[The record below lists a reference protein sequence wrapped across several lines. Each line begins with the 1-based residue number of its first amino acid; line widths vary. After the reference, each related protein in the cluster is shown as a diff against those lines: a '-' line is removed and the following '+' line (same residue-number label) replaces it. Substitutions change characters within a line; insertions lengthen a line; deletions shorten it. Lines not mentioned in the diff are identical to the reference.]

1 MGSSRAGLRREMTIE
16 DILAIAAEIRY
27 VAVYRDG
34 VLKSRSRSG
43 TVAASSQES
52 DYFEELLVN
61 PTLLKLASQRG
72 NIDCG
77 GLDYLL
83 VKYGNFYQYL
93 IHTPWGHVSVAIETT
108 ADPLAVGGKV
118 ASRLRDHWI

>member
-1 MGSSRAGLRREMTIE
+1 MTSPADDSPVNPMIE
-16 DILAIAAEIRY
+16 AILALADDIRY

-34 VLKSRSRSG
+34 VLASRSKSE
-43 TVAASSQES
+43 TLAASSSES
-52 DYFEELLVN
+52 DFYEELLVN

-83 VKYGNFYQYL
+83 IRYGNFYQFL
-93 IHTPWGHVSVAIETT
+93 LNTTWGHVSVAIETT
-108 ADPLAVGGKV
+108 ADPLDVGHKV
-118 ASRLRDHWI
+118 ISCVSTHWL

>member
-1 MGSSRAGLRREMTIE
+1 MIE
-16 DILAIAAEIRY
+16 DIFALTDDIRY

-34 VLKSRSRSG
+34 KLESESRPG
-43 TVAASSQES
+43 TLAASTSES
-52 DYFEELLVN
+52 DYYEELLVN

-83 VKYGNFYQYL
+83 VKYGNFYQFL
-93 IHTPWGHVSVAIETT
+93 LNPSWGHVSVAIETS
-108 ADPLAVGGKV
+108 ANPLAIGEKV
-118 ASRLRDHWI
+118 LSYIRDHCI

>member
-1 MGSSRAGLRREMTIE
+1 MTSQGDPSPLNAMIE
-16 DILAIAAEIRY
+16 EILALSDDIRY

-34 VLKSRSRSG
+34 MLASRSRLEIL
-43 TVAASSQES
+43 AASGNES
-52 DYFEELLVN
+52 DFYEELLVN

-83 VKYGNFYQYL
+83 VRYGNFYQFL
-93 IHTPWGHVSVAIETT
+93 LSATWGHVSVAIETT
-108 ADPLAVGGKV
+108 ADPLRVGEKV
-118 ASRLRDHWI
+118 ISRVRSH